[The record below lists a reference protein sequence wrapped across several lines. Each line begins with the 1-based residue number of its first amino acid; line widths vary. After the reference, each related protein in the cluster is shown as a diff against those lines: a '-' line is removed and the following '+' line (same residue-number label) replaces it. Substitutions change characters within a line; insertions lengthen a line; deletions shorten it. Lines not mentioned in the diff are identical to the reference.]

1 MHCVDIGFAGV
12 VCWASFAALLS
23 VRPQCAA
30 QRRGC
35 GVSVTR
41 GSESR
46 IVLSGEQSQGFAEG
60 SEEHKRD
67 DMEDLQHA
75 RPAPA
80 I

>member
-1 MHCVDIGFAGV
+1 
-12 VCWASFAALLS
+12 VCWASFAALVC

-30 QRRGC
+30 RPSPSRSSSKRLERVFSHQGN
-35 GVSVTR
+35 
-41 GSESR
+41 ESR
-46 IVLSGEQSQGFAEG
+46 IDMSGEQSQGFADG